1 VRFAA
6 NDYGLLLGIA
16 PRADIDE
23 KLLRSLLSPEQLE
36 RDVRASLNL
45 AELAKRQFR
54 DIARIAGLLPPNQ
67 PGRAAR
73 SMRQLQASSSLI
85 YEVLRQFD
93 PGHLLLNLAEREVL
107 EGELAL
113 PQLGALLERIAGERL
128 QLYRPDTLTPL
139 SFPLWAETQKGALS
153 SEDWRTRIERAA
165 DALEAR
171 ANRTARG
178 RRTRRTESA
187 AAAATEESATDVR

>member
-1 VRFAA
+1 
-6 NDYGLLLGIA
+6 
-16 PRADIDE
+16 
-23 KLLRSLLSPEQLE
+23 
-36 RDVRASLNL
+36 
-45 AELAKRQFR
+45 
-54 DIARIAGLLPPNQ
+54 
-67 PGRAAR
+67 
-73 SMRQLQASSSLI
+73 MRQLQASSSLI

-93 PGHLLLNLAEREVL
+93 PEHLLLRLAEREVL

-128 QLYRPDTLTPL
+128 QLCQSDTLTPL

-171 ANRTARG
+171 ANRPVRG
-178 RRTRRTESA
+178 RRPKREAQA
-187 AAAATEESATDVR
+187 AAEEGCVDIREGNGTDAH